1 MFRSRERVANVLTA
15 APQTGPRRVQD
26 GESTPLGTRRSTLLT
41 SASGRSDAVRILGRD
56 ASNVVDGVEYKQS
69 DHKKGHSFCQVL
81 LRPIK
86 HGLEGLM
93 SSAISDKPIS
103 TMLMNESGNL
113 S

>member
-26 GESTPLGTRRSTLLT
+26 GESTPLGNRRSTLLT

-56 ASNVVDGVEYKQS
+56 ASNVVDGVEYKTKRP
-69 DHKKGHSFCQVL
+69 KKGHSCQVL